1 MRELRILVPEG
12 MLGFQ
17 YPIESLQKG
26 LALNPDMIGV
36 DAGST
41 DAGPHKLG
49 AGVAS
54 VSRRATKRDLAHI
67 LQAGYER
74 HIPVIVGSAGGAGA
88 EPHVNWTLDIV
99 KEIQEEKGMNLRTVV
114 IHAELGRSLVK
125 RKIKEG
131 KIRPLG
137 PESPLD
143 ERTVDETVRIVGMMG
158 IEPIIEALARGP
170 DLIIAGRCCDAAI
183 FASFAVRNGFP
194 KGLAWH
200 MGQIIECG
208 ALCSEGEYG
217 ASDCIMAIVR
227 DDHFLVGPP
236 REEVKCTPR
245 SVAAHGFY
253 EEPHPSRLRVPG
265 GTVVTSNC
273 RFEQV
278 DGRWVRVTGSEWDA
292 AERYEVLLEGSAK
305 AGYRTLVVAGIRDP
319 ILIAH
324 VDEVMTAVREMT
336 DGQFEREKA
345 SFRLDFIVYGRD
357 GVMGA
362 LEPTPVITSHEIC
375 IILDVIG
382 ETQELADAVCAYAR
396 SFMQHYHY
404 EGIKAT
410 AANLAFPTAP
420 SDIPVGP
427 VYKFTVHH
435 LMEVADPLEHFP
447 IELKQGL

>member
-17 YPIESLQKG
+17 YPIESLRKG
-26 LALNPDMIGV
+26 LELNPDMIGV

-49 AGVAS
+49 AGVAA

-74 HIPVIVGSAGGAGA
+74 HIPVIVGSAGGSGA
-88 EPHVNWTLDIV
+88 EPHINWTLDIV
-99 KEIQEEKGMNLRTVV
+99 KDVQEETGMKLKTAVV
-114 IHAELGRSLVK
+114 HAEVSKSLIKQRIKQGR
-125 RKIKEG
+125 
-131 KIRPLG
+131 IRPLG
-137 PESPLD
+137 PEPLLD
-143 ERTVDETVRIVGMMG
+143 EKTVDETDRIVGMMG
-158 IEPIIEALARGP
+158 AEPIIEAIEQGP
-170 DLIIAGRCCDAAI
+170 DLVIAGRCCDAAI
-183 FASFAVRNGFP
+183 FASFAIKNGFP
-194 KGLAWH
+194 RGLAWH

-208 ALCSEGEYG
+208 ALCSEGKYG
-217 ASDCIMAIVR
+217 TSDCIMAIIR
-227 DDHFLVGPP
+227 EDHFLVGAP
-236 REEVKCTPR
+236 REEIKCTPR

-253 EEPHPSRLRVPG
+253 EEPHPSRLQVPG
-265 GTVVTSNC
+265 GTVETSNC
-273 RFEQV
+273 RFDQV
-278 DGRWVRVTGSEWDA
+278 DGRWVKVTGSEWEP
-292 AERYEVLLEGSAK
+292 AEKYEVLLEGSAK

-324 VDEVMTAVREMT
+324 VDEVIAAVREMT
-336 DGQFEREKA
+336 EEQFEPERG
-345 SFRLDFIVYGRD
+345 SYRLDFIVYGRD

-375 IILDVIG
+375 IVLDVIG

-410 AANLAFPTAP
+410 AANLALPTAP
-420 SDIPVGP
+420 SEIPVGP
-427 VYKFTVHH
+427 VYRFTVHH
-435 LMEVADPLEHFP
+435 LMEVTDPLELFP
-447 IELKQGL
+447 IELKQGS